1 MSFPRGSRN
10 ERAETW
16 RVTDMKVLVFAHRL
30 EVGGTQ
36 TNAIELAAT
45 LRDAHG
51 FEVVLFATP
60 GPMVRLIEQKGLR
73 FVPAPDAYYHPSWRR
88 MQALRRVV
96 RDERPALIHVW
107 DWWQCV
113 DAYYSVHLAMRVPM
127 IVSDMMMTLTRVLP
141 KGLPTTFGTA
151 ENVDQARAAGWR
163 QASFLPPPVDV
174 QLNAPDV
181 EDRRRYRATLGVGE
195 DEILVVSVSR
205 LAKGWKSECL
215 FRTADATGALGRDFP
230 LRYVIV
236 GDGETRQALQETAD
250 RVNSALQRPAILLTG
265 AALDPRPAYA
275 AADIIVGM
283 GGSALRAMA
292 FGKPV
297 IIAGEQG
304 FAELLSPETAA
315 GFLYR
320 GIFGRGQG
328 ADNAYLVALIRGL
341 AEDPRQRDQFGAFA
355 REFVVEHFSLE
366 RVGATLAN
374 LYRQAVNEVRP
385 MQRIAADG
393 LRTAA
398 IYLRERDF
406 LIPSR
411 SRQKTLGWE
420 AKLQLHSD
428 NSR

>member
-1 MSFPRGSRN
+1 
-10 ERAETW
+10 
-16 RVTDMKVLVFAHRL
+16 MKVLVFAHRL

-45 LRDAHG
+45 LRDAHN
-51 FEVVLFATP
+51 FEMVLFATP

-73 FVPAPDAYYHPSWRR
+73 FLPAPDAYFHPSWRR
-88 MQALRRVV
+88 MQALRRAV
-96 RDERPALIHVW
+96 RKERPALLHVW

-127 IVSDMMMTLTRVLP
+127 IVSDMMMSLTRVLP
-141 KGLPTTFGTA
+141 RGLPTTFGTA
-151 ENVDQARAAGWR
+151 ENVDRARAAGWR
-163 QASFLPPPVDV
+163 RASFLPPPVDV

-181 EDRRRYRATLGVGE
+181 KDGQRYRAALGIGQ
-195 DEILVVSVSR
+195 DEIVLVSVSR

-215 FRTADATGALGRDFP
+215 FRTAEVVGSLGQDFP
-230 LRYVIV
+230 IRYVIV
-236 GDGETRQALQETAD
+236 GDGETRGALQEVAD
-250 RVNSALQRPAILLTG
+250 RVNSALKRRAILLPG
-265 AALDPRPAYA
+265 ALLDPRPPYA
-275 AADIIVGM
+275 SADIIVGM

-297 IIAGEQG
+297 IITGEQG
-304 FAELLSPETAA
+304 FAELLSQDTAE

-320 GIFGRGQG
+320 GIFGQGQREG
-328 ADNAYLVALIRGL
+328 DPNAHLAALIRGL
-341 AEDPRQRDQFGAFA
+341 AEHPEQHAVFGAFA
-355 REFVVEHFSLE
+355 RQFVVQHFSLE
-366 RVGATLAN
+366 RVGARLAER
-374 LYRQAVNEVRP
+374 YREAVAEVRP

-411 SRQKTLGWE
+411 SKQKTLGWE
-420 AKLQLHSD
+420 LTLQFQDVD
-428 NSR
+428 NRR